1 MDIGESIGIALIQ
14 QLTAECPFKSE
25 TPEDVSIEEED
36 VIEDDRDEAAD
47 LQDNNGGVLGR
58 NLINSSPGKEGTV
71 NNFYPSANK
80 APEPRVDSKTQPGLK
95 VTLQGKPYDYK
106 VAAHHLIPGDASLA
120 NSDVYNDYMCKGA
133 DMTTKA
139 GHTYK
144 IRANIGYNVNGNHNG
159 VWLPGNY
166 GIRAG
171 KGPVAGKSW
180 GDIVEDPDHK
190 DWCFEYMVAC
200 VEKVGGQFHDSHT
213 KYNEAVLNA
222 LNKIREGL
230 AAHQDSCE
238 ECKKKANGEI
248 DPPYRLKTRLY
259 LLSTYL
265 KAKLRRQPGS
275 YMVPWFTSDRFRDE
289 MMRKGMMFEL

>member
-1 MDIGESIGIALIQ
+1 
-14 QLTAECPFKSE
+14 
-25 TPEDVSIEEED
+25 
-36 VIEDDRDEAAD
+36 
-47 LQDNNGGVLGR
+47 
-58 NLINSSPGKEGTV
+58 
-71 NNFYPSANK
+71 
-80 APEPRVDSKTQPGLK
+80 
-95 VTLQGKPYDYK
+95 
-106 VAAHHLIPGDASLA
+106 
-120 NSDVYNDYMCKGA
+120 
-133 DMTTKA
+133 
-139 GHTYK
+139 
-144 IRANIGYNVNGNHNG
+144 
-159 VWLPGNY
+159 
-166 GIRAG
+166 
-171 KGPVAGKSW
+171 
-180 GDIVEDPDHK
+180 
-190 DWCFEYMVAC
+190 MVAC